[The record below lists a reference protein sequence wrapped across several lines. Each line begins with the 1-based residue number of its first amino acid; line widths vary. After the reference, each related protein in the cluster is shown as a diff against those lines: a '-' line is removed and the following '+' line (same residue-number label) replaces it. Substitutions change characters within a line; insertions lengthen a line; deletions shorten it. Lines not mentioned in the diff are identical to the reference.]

1 MHNFRALHGYINNL
15 DELFKAR
22 MSVHE
27 EEIIQIAHSEIKKIQ
42 LESESIIKMYSELI
56 RAKNI
61 NAEILDLKYEVKYY
75 QKRACE
81 MFEENKELKR
91 QIKILKG

>member
-1 MHNFRALHGYINNL
+1 MHNFKALGGYINNL

-22 MSVHE
+22 MAVHE

-42 LESESIIKMYSELI
+42 QESQGIIKMYSDMI

-61 NAEILDLKYEVKYY
+61 SSEILDLKYEVKYY

-81 MFEENKELKR
+81 MFE
-91 QIKILKG
+91 